1 MTRFDTW
8 LLTLAGSI
16 AFAGSGGVALADS
29 AGSRVDYGRDIR
41 PILSDTCYKCH
52 GPDEGRRQAKM
63 RLDTPGGAQRELR
76 PGRFPIAPG
85 KSGESEVYRRITAQ
99 DPEDRMPPASS
110 GKKLTA
116 AQIELIRR
124 WIDEGAEWR
133 LHWAFITPSRP
144 EVPPISELH
153 SSDRPGRAEPPRNPI
168 DSFIR
173 ARLAREGLEP
183 SPPADPETLVRR
195 VTLDLTGLPPSL
207 AEVDALLADPSPQAY
222 DRWVDRLLESPNYG
236 EQMARYWLDGA
247 RYGDTHGLHF
257 DNERSLWPYRDWVI
271 SAFNRNVPFDTF
283 TIEQLA
289 GDLLPEPTLEQR
301 IATGFNRCNITTSEG
316 GSIDEEVYVRYTV
329 DRVETTSTVWMA
341 LTTHCA
347 VCHDHKFD
355 PITQKDFYSLF
366 ALFNNLNENA
376 MDGNVLLPAPA
387 IQVPSEEQKQRITNL
402 QKEIEAEKLSIE
414 APMPEV
420 DAAQTQ
426 WAAELSGRL
435 QDLWRPI
442 EAISAASAGGANLR
456 RNDDGS
462 FLVEGTSPEKDV
474 YEISAR
480 TDLSGI
486 TAVRLEALRHE
497 PHPQGGPGRADNAN
511 FVLSEFEAGASP
523 IAGQISGPAGDR
535 KPAAEEKIVF
545 TSARADYSQKEFEI
559 AKAIDGN
566 PATGWAIDGAPARE
580 DRTAVFFPAQPFGFP
595 DGTEIRVRIR
605 QEHGGRHTIG
615 RFRLSVTAEPSL
627 APVTLGTWSV
637 AGPFQESDGQAAF
650 KAVFPPEVKPVDL
663 NETFLDGKLKW
674 IRNPELVDGKVHRLT
689 GESCATYLYRRV
701 VVPQPRRLEVF
712 LGSDDSLK
720 VWLNQKLVFERDGVR
735 VAGPDQDKVALDL
748 PAGES
753 QLLMKVVNYIGGYG
767 FYFRTASDS
776 AASEVLDVGPLLAV
790 PEPQRTE
797 AQKQRLRD
805 HYRSNHSP
813 RWRELKARMD
823 DLEKKRKDIEGQIPG
838 TMVMEERAQKREA
851 FVLVRGEYDRR
862 GEKVE
867 AGVPAFLPPLPVD
880 APRNR
885 LGFARWLVDP
895 SHPLTARVAVN
906 RYWQKYFGVGIVK
919 TSEDF
924 GSQGEWPLHPE
935 LLDWLAT
942 EFIRSGWDLKA
953 MQRLIVTSAT
963 YRQSARVTAEHL
975 EKDPENRFLARG
987 ARFRLDAE
995 AVRDSTL
1002 AASGLLVD
1010 RPGGRSV
1017 KPYQPSGVWEAVAF
1031 VGSNT
1036 QVYKQDR
1043 GESLYRRS
1051 LYTFWK
1057 RTSPPATL
1065 ALFDAPTREACTVAR
1080 PRTNTPLQALA
1091 LMNDVQFFEAAR
1103 ALAQRAIREGGADE
1117 EAQLAHAFRLAT
1129 ARRPRPDELEVLAS
1143 AYRSFLETYR
1153 ADGKSAMEVAKQG
1166 ETPRDE
1172 SIDPARL
1179 AAMAMVGNMILN
1191 LDETITRG

>member
-1 MTRFDTW
+1 MAG
-8 LLTLAGSI
+8 TLAFTG
-16 AFAGSGGVALADS
+16 AALTAPAEA
-29 AGSRVDYGRDIR
+29 AGSRVDYSRDIR

-63 RLDTPGGAQRELR
+63 RLDTSEGALRELR
-76 PGRFPIAPG
+76 AGKFPIAPG

-99 DPEDRMPPASS
+99 DPDDRMPPASS
-110 GKKLTA
+110 GKKLTE

-133 LHWAFITPSRP
+133 QHWAFIKPERP
-144 EVPPISELH
+144 EVPAASEPAPGGPH
-153 SSDRPGRAEPPRNPI
+153 GRPEPTRNSIDR
-168 DSFIR
+168 FIR
-173 ARLAREGLEP
+173 ARLAREGQAP
-183 SPPADPETLVRR
+183 SSPADAETLVRR
-195 VTLDLTGLPPSL
+195 VTLDLTGLPPTV
-207 AEVDALLADPSPQAY
+207 AEVDAFLADGSLQAY
-222 DRWVDRLLESPNYG
+222 DRMVDRLLDSPAYG

-271 SAFNRNVPFDTF
+271 GAFNRNLPFDTF

-289 GDLLPEPTLEQR
+289 GDLLPEPTLDQR

-355 PITQKDFYSLF
+355 PITQRDFYSLF
-366 ALFNNLNENA
+366 AFFNSLNENA
-376 MDGNVLLPAPA
+376 MDGNVALPPPF
-387 IQVPSEEQKQRITNL
+387 IQVPSREQKDALAGLKQEF
-402 QKEIEAEKLSIE
+402 QAAKESIE

-420 DAAQTQ
+420 DAAETR

-435 QDLWRPI
+435 QEMWQVLEPVH
-442 EAISAASAGGANLR
+442 AASTGGAKLR
-456 RNDDGS
+456 RIDDGS
-462 FLVEGTSPEKDV
+462 LLVEETSPEKDV
-474 YEISAR
+474 YEITAR
-480 TDLSGI
+480 TNRTGI
-486 TAVRLEALRHE
+486 TAIRLEALRHE

-511 FVLSEFEAGASP
+511 FVLSEFEAIAAS
-523 IAGQISGPAGDR
+523 IAEPISGPGGGHG
-535 KPAAEEKIVF
+535 PAKEEKIAF
-545 TSARADYSQKEFEI
+545 ASARADYSQKEYEI
-559 AKAIDGN
+559 SKAIDGN
-566 PATGWAIDGAPARE
+566 PATGWAIDGSPARE
-580 DRTAVFFPAQPFGFP
+580 DRTAVFFAAQPFGYP
-595 DGTEIRVRIR
+595 EGTEVRFRIR

-615 RFRLSVTAEPSL
+615 RFRISVTADPSL
-627 APVTLGTWSV
+627 APVALGTWRV
-637 AGPFQESDGQAAF
+637 AGPFQESDGQAAL
-650 KAVFPPEVKPVDL
+650 KAVFPPEEHPVDL
-663 NETFLDGKLKW
+663 NETFAGGKLKW
-674 IRNPELVDGKVHRLT
+674 IRKPELVDGKVHRLE

-701 VVPQPRRLEVF
+701 VVPQPRRLDVS

-720 VWLNQKLVFERDGVR
+720 VWLNRKLVFERDGVR
-735 VAGPDQDKVALDL
+735 GVAPDQDRITLDI

-790 PEPQRTE
+790 AEPLRTE
-797 AQKQRLRD
+797 SQKKRLRE

-813 RWRELKARMD
+813 LWRGLKERMD
-823 DLEKKRKDIEGQIPG
+823 DIEKKRKGIDAQIPG
-838 TMVMEERAQKREA
+838 TMVMEERAQKRDA
-851 FVLVRGEYDRR
+851 FILVRGEYDRR

-867 AGVPAFLPPLPVD
+867 AGVPSFLPPLPPD
-880 APRNR
+880 APRSR
-885 LGFARWLVDP
+885 LGFSRWLVDP

-906 RYWQKYFGVGIVK
+906 RYWQQYFGVGIVK

-924 GSQGEWPLHPE
+924 GSQGEWPVHPE

-942 EFIRSGWDLKA
+942 EFIRSGWDVKA
-953 MQRLIVTSAT
+953 MQRLIVSSAT
-963 YRQSARVTAEHL
+963 YRQAARVRPEHL
-975 EKDPENRFLARG
+975 EKDPENRLLARG
-987 ARFRLDAE
+987 PRFRLDAE

-1002 AASGLLVD
+1002 AASGLLVKRD
-1010 RPGGRSV
+1010 GGRSV
-1017 KPYQPSGVWEAVAF
+1017 KPYQPSGIWEAVAF
-1031 VGSNT
+1031 IGSDT
-1036 QVYKQDR
+1036 QVYKQDH
-1043 GESLYRRS
+1043 GDSLHRRS

-1057 RTSPPATL
+1057 RTSPPATM
-1065 ALFDAPTREACTVAR
+1065 ALFDAPTREACTVTRA
-1080 PRTNTPLQALA
+1080 RTNTPLQALA

-1117 EAQLAHAFRLAT
+1117 GAQLAHAFRLAT
-1129 ARRPRPDELEVLAS
+1129 ARRPRPDELEVLAGF
-1143 AYRSFLETYR
+1143 YRDFLETYR
-1153 ADGKSAMEVAKQG
+1153 ADGKAALEVVSQG

-1172 SIDPARL
+1172 SIDAARL
-1179 AAMAMVGNMILN
+1179 AAMTMVGNMILN